1 LIEIPN
7 YKNIEPVKK
16 ILIHRISYCIK
27 SLHFQVADKA
37 LNLVC
42 NSKILEMIE
51 NNGDELLF
59 EILKGIISSTESHWN
74 E

>member
-1 LIEIPN
+1 MIEIPS

-16 ILIHRISYCIK
+16 ILALRLSYCIQ
-27 SLHFQVADKA
+27 SLHFQVAEKA

-42 NSKILEMIE
+42 NAKMLEMIE
-51 NNGDELLF
+51 NNGEELLF
-59 EILKGIISSTESHWN
+59 EILKGIITSTESHWN